1 MKRNILFIVILVVV
15 IIIYGIIVLR
25 QVREITSLHNEIE
38 IMEQEKNELKEWHD
52 RRIEV
57 ETAYAR
63 LNRAFGISR
72 YIEDLIVPFGAYTPL
87 PEPNEDTGID
97 WFIYLRLRMYENG
110 TGNILPYEVVVDY
123 FSQLRD
129 PGYVLRLYNNGN
141 HPEIEGFVN
150 WMNLLTD
157 EEVGD
162 FFSRIE
168 NIFGEYFLARWA
180 EGISIPTSLS
190 ELSPEMLDSLARK
203 EANPEYELDLVSL
216 MND

>member
-1 MKRNILFIVILVVV
+1 MKRNIGFTAIIIVV
-15 IIIYGIIVLR
+15 IIICGIIVLR
-25 QVREITSLHNEIE
+25 QVREITALQSRIE
-38 IMEQEKNELKEWHD
+38 IMEQEKIELKEWHE

-110 TGNILPYEVVVDY
+110 TGNVLPYEVVVDY

-150 WMNLLTD
+150 WMNSLTAD
-157 EEVGD
+157 EIGD
-162 FFSRIE
+162 FYSRINRIE
-168 NIFGEYFLARWA
+168 GAYWRARYE
-180 EGISIPTSLS
+180 EGITIPRLEDMT
-190 ELSPEMLDSLARK
+190 PEMLDALARK
-203 EANPEYELDLVSL
+203 EADPDYELDLVSL
-216 MND
+216 MDD